1 MAIKKDQHVV
11 PTGGKWSVRSTGSD
25 RASRVFET
33 KESAV
38 THAREIARNANTGV
52 YVHGKDGLVQSK
64 HSFAVPHH
72 GSSNSEQT
80 KARASEVI
88 KNPNSSKGRK

>member
-38 THAREIARNANTGV
+38 THARQIARNAHTGV

-64 HSFAVPHH
+64 HSFALPP
-72 GSSNSEQT
+72 GSSNSEKT
-80 KARASEVI
+80 KAGASEVI
-88 KNPNSSKGRK
+88 KDPNSSKGRK

>member
-1 MAIKKDQHVV
+1 MASKKDQHVV
-11 PTGGKWSVRSTGSD
+11 PAGDKWSVRSTGSD

-33 KESAV
+33 KGSAV
-38 THAREIARNANTGV
+38 THARQIARSAHTGV

-64 HSFAVPHH
+64 QSFTVPHH
-72 GSSNSEQT
+72 GSADPPSA
-80 KARASEVI
+80 KGRASETI

>member
-38 THAREIARNANTGV
+38 THARQIARNAHTGV

-64 HSFAVPHH
+64 HSFAVPHQ
-72 GSSNSEQT
+72 GSSKPEQA
-80 KARASEVI
+80 KDRASEVSN
-88 KNPNSSKGRK
+88 NPNSSKGRK

>member
-11 PTGGKWSVRSTGSD
+11 PTGGKWGVRSTGSD

-38 THAREIARNANTGV
+38 THAREIARSAQTGV

-64 HSFAVPHH
+64 HSFAVSHH
-72 GSSNSEQT
+72 GSSNPEQ
-80 KARASEVI
+80 KRARASEVI